1 MTSAERTTLG
11 SSLGAA
17 DEGMTVYNTTDD
29 VYEYWSGSAWVV
41 IGEAGGYDDDW
52 TPVGGDIERQSGDV
66 YIGDAAS
73 TNNDLYIS
81 DDIIDWDDSQYYLDP
96 SSNLRVNE
104 VEGNTGSATDPSF
117 YFDGDANSGLY
128 QPANDQVAISAGGS
142 QIIRAQSTGISI
154 GGNADNPNSYV
165 DIVGGTSGAVSD
177 LLTIRSDFTANN
189 TGSTFRMINSTSATS
204 EVGAELQA
212 LTSDASN
219 GFSDLILKVHGS
231 GGASGALEERMRIK
245 GDGDVVIGS
254 NGYRGKLT
262 FYAEQGAVDYG
273 VTFAPS
279 SATTQNSSYTLPPD
293 DGDADYVLRTDG
305 AGVLTWADPST
316 LSDGDWTVSGVD
328 QYSAVSGN
336 VGIGTTTPFSKL
348 EVYDAAGPTVTITKD
363 GADASS
369 LFFRNGTG
377 GGATDGA
384 SIGLTTAEHL
394 TFTNSITDKDMFFNV
409 NVGGTPTDVLFVD
422 GGTGRVGVNNT
433 APDYDLEVGGDA
445 GIDNSLFH
453 NGDPNTYLSFTS
465 DRIQLFAGSGS
476 SSWID
481 MQNSATEMA
490 INENGVNRDL
500 RVEGGSDANLIFA
513 DGSADRVGIGTNDP
527 SSKLE
532 VFDEAGGSEFM
543 ARLTKN
549 SNTVGELA
557 GIGFGSQLSFSYAK
571 SAVMHE
577 RESANGTGKLHF
589 LVDDVTDAADVTLAE
604 SRMTIDRNGLV
615 GIGNQ
620 SPARNLDIYEDTDGL
635 VAIRIENPNTGNSS
649 VERLSF
655 SDESGDLAGIATYD
669 DGHVAYASQM
679 RIFNNRTG
687 GKIFITNG
695 DGGVNL
701 DATGNVGIST
711 TSPTNELDVDGQIRM
726 RTGATAGYIPV
737 SDANGV
743 MTWTAPT
750 ALNGDFIQNQSASD
764 QTADFRISG
773 DGTIRSG
780 LTVGDGI
787 TLDDNNLN
795 AGTVGAQSL
804 AFGSGSGE
812 AIGSKR
818 TAGGNQFGL
827 DFFTNS
833 AARLSIENGGHVG
846 INNTAPGNPLHVV
859 GLSTA
864 DFDVARFDGSSTFG
878 AAVRV
883 SSTAAGG
890 RDWTMI
896 STANAAGE
904 GAGKLLFKDETGGNV
919 RMTIENGG
927 DVGIGTTDPQSQFH
941 VVTTQTGNV
950 SKLHNTGLANGSLVG
965 HEFGKANTTNNMA
978 EFRYNHVSDG
988 NATNYVNLGLWG
1000 NANTLVVQGSGRIG
1014 LGTTTPLITMDA
1026 TQGAVYGSTATSGS
1040 QHDVANRNTKVSFGS
1055 APSNNTSEF
1064 AGMRVVVGAGTNGCG
1079 NTSDIR
1085 FDTWECNTSA
1095 SREVMRIS
1103 GRGRV
1108 GIGTNNPSI
1117 GMLHVNGAT
1126 NHDLGGFAYFA
1137 YSGCNVQGCAGGTKD
1152 VSIYATGRV
1161 IATEFNAHS
1170 DARIKNIHG
1179 VSNSSEDLASLM
1191 GIEVT
1196 DYTYKDE
1203 LKGDHP
1209 FKKVIAQQVEE
1220 VYPQAVTNDVVETV
1234 PDIYSMAVAKGGYI
1248 ELTNDL
1254 KKGDRVKLLFEDAT
1268 ETVEVLEATADGF
1281 TVATEKEGDVFVYG
1295 REVSDF
1301 RTVDYEAISMLNVS
1315 ATQELYKM
1323 ILQLQ
1328 QENADVKAELGRIDA
1343 LSSELEEIKASLG
1356 IGIQSAR

>member
-1 MTSAERTTLG
+1 
-11 SSLGAA
+11 
-17 DEGMTVYNTTDD
+17 MTVYNTTDD
-29 VYEYWSGSAWVV
+29 VYEYWNGSAWVV

-117 YFDGDANSGLY
+117 YFDGDGNSGLF
-128 QPANDQVAISAGGS
+128 QPANDQVAISAGGN
-142 QIIRAQSTGISI
+142 QIIRVQTTGISI
-154 GGNADNPNSYV
+154 GGNSDNPNSLT
-165 DIVGGTSGAVSD
+165 DIVGGTSGAVSN
-177 LLTIRSDFTANN
+177 LLTVRSDFTANN
-189 TGSTFRMINSTSATS
+189 TGSTVRMINSTSATS
-204 EVGAELQA
+204 DVGAELQA
-212 LTSDASN
+212 LTTDASN

-231 GGASGALEERMRIK
+231 GGASGALQERMRIK

-279 SATTQNSSYTLPPD
+279 AATTQHSSYTLPPD

-305 AGVLTWADPST
+305 SGILTWADPST

-336 VGIGTTTPFSKL
+336 VGIGTTNPFSKL
-348 EVYDAAGPTVTITKD
+348 EVYDPAGPTVTITKD

-377 GGATDGA
+377 GGVTDGS

-422 GGTGRVGVNNT
+422 GGTGRVGINNT

-453 NGDPNTYLSFTS
+453 NGDPNTYLSFTT
-465 DRIQLFAGSGS
+465 DRIQLFAGSGT

-513 DGSADRVGIGTNDP
+513 DGSTDRVGIGTNDP

-549 SNTVGELA
+549 SNNVGELA
-557 GIGFGSQLSFSYAK
+557 GIGFGSQQSFSYAK

-589 LVDDVTDAADVTLAE
+589 LVDNATDAADVTLAE
-604 SRMTIDRNGLV
+604 ARMTIDRDGLV

-669 DGHVAYASQM
+669 DGHIAYASQM
-679 RIFNNRTG
+679 RIFNNRNG

-750 ALNGDFIQNQSASD
+750 ALNGDFIQNQTGSYQASSF
-764 QTADFRISG
+764 QISG
-773 DGTIRSG
+773 TGEMDGG
-780 LTVGDGI
+780 LTVGAGI
-787 TLDDNNLN
+787 TVDDNNIN
-795 AGTVGAQSL
+795 TGSIANGAI
-804 AFGSGSGE
+804 AFGNASGE
-812 AIGSKR
+812 GIGSKR
-818 TAGGNQFGL
+818 NAGGNQNGL
-827 DFFTNS
+827 DFYTNS
-833 AARLSIENGGHVG
+833 INRLAISNAGNVGVGTTTPVAKLDIAGNAALNSNQLLLRDGADANHYVGYLGGAVDGPKIQGFGGIVFSTLTGAAQDVAFFSQDYAYFGFDPGSCCSGLEKVKVGRGRNADGTLEFMNNGWGRLGATNGLSIW
-846 INNTAPGNPLHVV
+846 ADGN
-859 GLSTA
+859 A
-864 DFDVARFDGSSTFG
+864 DVNDNPQMHISQ
-878 AAVRV
+878 
-883 SSTAAGG
+883 AG
-890 RDWTMI
+890 
-896 STANAAGE
+896 N
-904 GAGKLLFKDETGGNV
+904 
-919 RMTIENGG
+919 
-927 DVGIGTTDPQSQFH
+927 VGIGTTTPGAKLDVVGKTETDQLQVGNNGDTFSTMQS
-941 VVTTQTGNV
+941 G
-950 SKLHNTGLANGSLVG
+950 
-965 HEFGKANTTNNMA
+965 
-978 EFRYNHVSDG
+978 
-988 NATNYVNLGLWG
+988 
-1000 NANTLVVQGSGRIG
+1000 
-1014 LGTTTPLITMDA
+1014 
-1026 TQGAVYGSTATSGS
+1026 TATL
-1040 QHDVANRNTKVSFGS
+1040 
-1055 APSNNTSEF
+1055 
-1064 AGMRVVVGAGTNGCG
+1064 GAGTNVAVYTVNFNAAFASAPKVMCTVRTQTGQSY
-1079 NTSDIR
+1079 N
-1085 FDTWECNTSA
+1085 DTFAVTTKN
-1095 SREVMRIS
+1095 
-1103 GRGRV
+1103 
-1108 GIGTNNPSI
+1108 IGTNNFQ
-1117 GMLHVNGAT
+1117 VNVVRV
-1126 NHDLGGFAYFA
+1126 DGGG
-1137 YSGCNVQGCAGGTKD
+1137 SGWGQTLLLD
-1152 VSIYATGRV
+1152 W
-1161 IATEFNAHS
+1161 
-1170 DARIKNIHG
+1170 
-1179 VSNSSEDLASLM
+1179 
-1191 GIEVT
+1191 
-1196 DYTYKDE
+1196 
-1203 LKGDHP
+1203 
-1209 FKKVIAQQVEE
+1209 
-1220 VYPQAVTNDVVETV
+1220 
-1234 PDIYSMAVAKGGYI
+1234 MAV
-1248 ELTNDL
+1248 
-1254 KKGDRVKLLFEDAT
+1254 
-1268 ETVEVLEATADGF
+1268 
-1281 TVATEKEGDVFVYG
+1281 
-1295 REVSDF
+1295 
-1301 RTVDYEAISMLNVS
+1301 
-1315 ATQELYKM
+1315 Q
-1323 ILQLQ
+1323 
-1328 QENADVKAELGRIDA
+1328 
-1343 LSSELEEIKASLG
+1343 
-1356 IGIQSAR
+1356 